1 MQSKISDKLK
11 RGSVRMNSSPDLLK
25 SPARKILGDEMNET
39 ILKLSM
45 KVTQRFYPFQETNS
59 QIIFP
64 SILKGKK
71 SHESKANEGRD
82 TQTATRV
89 SVGDNFPRA

>member
-25 SPARKILGDEMNET
+25 SPARRILGDEMNET

-45 KVTQRFYPFQETNS
+45 KVSPKVLPNVYC
-59 QIIFP
+59 I
-64 SILKGKK
+64 
-71 SHESKANEGRD
+71 
-82 TQTATRV
+82 
-89 SVGDNFPRA
+89 NFFRKLIHK

>member
-39 ILKLSM
+39 ILKLSI
-45 KVTQRFYPFQETNS
+45 KVSPKVLPISGN
-59 QIIFP
+59 
-64 SILKGKK
+64 
-71 SHESKANEGRD
+71 
-82 TQTATRV
+82 
-89 SVGDNFPRA
+89 

>member
-45 KVTQRFYPFQETNS
+45 KVSPKVLPNVYC
-59 QIIFP
+59 I
-64 SILKGKK
+64 
-71 SHESKANEGRD
+71 
-82 TQTATRV
+82 
-89 SVGDNFPRA
+89 NFSRKLIHK